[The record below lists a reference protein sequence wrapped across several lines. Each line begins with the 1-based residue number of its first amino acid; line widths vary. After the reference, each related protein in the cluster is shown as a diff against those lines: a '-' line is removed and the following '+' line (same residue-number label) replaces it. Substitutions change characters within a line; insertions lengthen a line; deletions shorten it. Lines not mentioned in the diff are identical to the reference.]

1 MKSQIK
7 IMIPII
13 KLQKPFIK
21 ELEKH
26 KSMAIL

>member
-1 MKSQIK
+1 MKRQIK
-7 IMIPII
+7 IMKLMI
-13 KLQKPFIK
+13 KLQKTFIK